1 MARKNVGQLAVGQLV
16 TVDGRPGD
24 FRIVKFPSRRLAIV
38 EPLVKTDMDS
48 APVTVEL
55 RSVHSTERL

>member
-24 FRIVKFPSRRLAIV
+24 FRIVKFPSRRLAVV
-38 EPLVKTDMDS
+38 EPLVRTDMD
-48 APVTVEL
+48 AGPMTVEL
-55 RSVHSTERL
+55 IAVHSTERS